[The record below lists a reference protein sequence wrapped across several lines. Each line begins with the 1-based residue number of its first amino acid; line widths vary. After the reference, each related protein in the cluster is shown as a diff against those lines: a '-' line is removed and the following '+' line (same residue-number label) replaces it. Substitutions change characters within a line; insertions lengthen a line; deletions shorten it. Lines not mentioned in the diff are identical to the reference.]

1 MIEILFMP
9 ISEIRLDL
17 VAVVYN
23 LLPACLTGYIVWFKT
38 DEFILRREERKLFR
52 REQQE
57 YSRYLGR
64 LCLKLKSYKQ
74 PDGAIRYTI
83 EDLLENAPVR
93 QSFVFS
99 NNQYA
104 EPFGS
109 LNLCFKAIQA
119 CLAREAYSYTDLLKL
134 SGDLSRYR
142 KEMLSIQIQQPKTH
156 FWKLWGKPSL
166 ANQH

>member
-1 MIEILFMP
+1 MIEILFIP
-9 ISEIRLDL
+9 ISEIRVDL
-17 VAVVYN
+17 VAVVYDF
-23 LLPACLTGYIVWFKT
+23 LLACLTGYIVWFKT
-38 DEFILRREERKLFR
+38 DEFMLRREERELFR

-74 PDGAIRYTI
+74 PNEAIRYSI

-99 NNQYA
+99 NDQYT
-104 EPFGS
+104 ELFDS
-109 LNLCFKAIQA
+109 LDLCFKAIQA
-119 CLAREAYSYTDLLKL
+119 CLAGDAHSYTDLLKL

-142 KEMLSIQIQQPKTH
+142 KEILSIQIQQPKTH